1 MNASLSHFAVTLP
14 TLMLGG
20 LLAVVGLVFLILI
33 FSFFSIWIRA
43 WVSGAYVGLIELAAL
58 RLRSVPVGLVVDNR
72 INALK
77 SGLDISI
84 DQLNAHFLAGGDVQ
98 AVVRAL
104 IAAQKA
110 GIHLVFDRACAIDLA
125 TKGTGKTVLDAVKTS
140 VNPRVIDCPNPAS
153 GRTTIDGV
161 AKDGIVIKVK
171 ARVTV
176 RTALD
181 RFVGGATEETII
193 ARVGEGIVST
203 IGTAHSYKDV
213 LENPDRISKT
223 VLDKALDSNTAF
235 EILSI
240 DIADVDVGENVG
252 AKLQAEQAEANK
264 LIAQAQAEVRRAL
277 AVALEQEMVA
287 RTQEMRARVVEAEA
301 QVPQAIA
308 EAFRQGNLGIMDY
321 YKIKNIQADTGMRD
335 SIAGGATSVGS
346 TTTITPAKPGG
357 AS

>member
-1 MNASLSHFAVTLP
+1 MNT
-14 TLMLGG
+14 T
-20 LLAVVGLVFLILI
+20 LLAAISLQMILLALVLLVGLVFVILLFNFFTI
-33 FSFFSIWIRA
+33 FIRA
-43 WVSGAYVGLIELAAL
+43 WVSGAYVGLIELAAM
-58 RLRSVPVGLVVDNR
+58 RLRGVPVGLVVDNY
-72 INALK
+72 INARKAGIDLTV
-77 SGLDISI
+77 
-84 DQLNAHFLAGGDVQ
+84 DQLNVHYLAGGDVSM
-98 AVVRAL
+98 VVRAL

-110 GIHLVFDRACAIDLA
+110 QIHLSFDRACAIDLA

-140 VNPRVIDCPNPAS
+140 VNPKVIDCPNPAS
-153 GRTTIDGV
+153 GKTTIDAV
-161 AKDGIVIKVK
+161 AKDGIAVKVK

-176 RTALD
+176 RTNLD

-193 ARVGEGIVST
+193 ARVGEGIVTT
-203 IGTAHSYKDV
+203 IGSSNSYKDV

-277 AVALEQEMVA
+277 AVAQEQEMLA

-301 QVPQAIA
+301 QIPLAIA
-308 EAFRQGNLGIMDY
+308 EAFRTGNLGIMDY
-321 YKIKNIQADTGMRD
+321 YRIKNIQADTHMRE
-335 SIAGGATSVGS
+335 SIAQPGTPPPAGDKTKGA
-346 TTTITPAKPGG
+346 
-357 AS
+357 

>member
-1 MNASLSHFAVTLP
+1 M
-14 TLMLGG
+14 
-20 LLAVVGLVFLILI
+20 
-33 FSFFSIWIRA
+33 
-43 WVSGAYVGLIELAAL
+43 
-58 RLRSVPVGLVVDNR
+58 
-72 INALK
+72 
-77 SGLDISI
+77 
-84 DQLNAHFLAGGDVQ
+84 
-98 AVVRAL
+98 RAL

-335 SIAGGATSVGS
+335 SIAGGATTVGS
-346 TTTITPAKPGG
+346 TTTITPAKPSG
-357 AS
+357 AA